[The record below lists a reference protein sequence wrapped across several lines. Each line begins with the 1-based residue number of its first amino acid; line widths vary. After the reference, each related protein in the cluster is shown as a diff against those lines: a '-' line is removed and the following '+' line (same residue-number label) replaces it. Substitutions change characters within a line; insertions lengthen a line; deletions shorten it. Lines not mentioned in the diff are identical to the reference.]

1 MLLLYL
7 LSCDSEA
14 GERVLPV
21 RDDAPVVPDLP
32 GTPWIGQSRAYEMDL
47 EGGAGGAP
55 LGTRFLFPPGAAG
68 LGTTGPLSDGSLGA
82 TFTVDVPGNAVF
94 CTDALRLAGKATLT
108 TRMRV
113 SSLNGQGDARAA
125 VEIELRSRDEANKPI
140 AGDGRAFPLVHRIRA
155 QGDFEDVTE
164 EIEIPAGALKGEM
177 CWRFVHA
184 TGTIE
189 VDRVEVL
196 TPGVALSDKATV
208 VGVRWE
214 LDTDGGTYGAPAGFA
229 FLIPPGTKGATLVR
243 VDGGIRIGV
252 AQQGNAVACS
262 DPVSVAAG
270 MRARG
275 RFRVLSVET
284 EPGVKTG
291 FMAELR
297 TYDLVGRLASAGRV
311 AYTNVVTAI
320 APTEWTEFE
329 RPITPPEGAVTGK
342 LCFRFAKATG
352 VAEVDWGSL
361 GE

>member
-1 MLLLYL
+1 MLLALL
-7 LSCDSEA
+7 LSCGSEA
-14 GERVLPV
+14 GERVIPV
-21 RDDAPVVPDLP
+21 REDAPVVPDLP
-32 GTPWIGQSRAYEMDL
+32 ETPWVGQSRVYALDVD
-47 EGGAGGAP
+47 GGAAGAP
-55 LGTRFLFPPGAAG
+55 LATRFLFPPGASASG
-68 LGTTGPLSDGSLGA
+68 KTGPLSDGSIGA

-94 CTDALRLAGKATLT
+94 CTDAQRLSGKAVLK

-113 SSLNGQGDARAA
+113 VTLTAADPRAG

-140 AGDGRAFPLVHRIRA
+140 AGDGRAFPLVHRIK
-155 QGDFEDVTE
+155 QPGEFEELTE
-164 EIEIPAGALKGEM
+164 EIEIPPNALKGEV

-184 TGTIE
+184 TGSIE
-189 VDRVEVL
+189 VDQIAVE
-196 TPGVALSDKATV
+196 TPGIPASDDSAV
-208 VGVRWE
+208 VGVRWDLNTE
-214 LDTDGGTYGAPAGFA
+214 GGTYGAPAGFA
-229 FLIPPGTKGATLVR
+229 FLIPPGTKGATLSR
-243 VDGGIRIGV
+243 VEGGIRMVIE
-252 AQQGNAVACS
+252 QQGNAVACS

-270 MRARG
+270 MRAKG
-275 RFRVLSVET
+275 RYRVLSVET

-342 LCFRFAKATG
+342 LCFRFAKSTG
-352 VAEVDWGSL
+352 TAEIDWGSL